1 MAVKDE
7 LGDLFVESRGFGAE
21 ALTEEELEKLREL
34 SRLCK
39 GDILKMTF
47 GRLRPSGRV
56 PFFPGYLS
64 GTLHLC

>member
-7 LGDLFVESRGFGAE
+7 LGDLFVESRGFGAK

-39 GDILKMTF
+39 GDILKMTSLA
-47 GRLRPSGRV
+47 GSGH
-56 PFFPGYLS
+56 PGGSLS
-64 GTLHLC
+64 SL